1 MKNLK
6 SLAGWLTCA
15 FVVGCVDVAQA
26 QSPCPSDSLPLNVSV
41 TTDAWGYELYWE
53 LIDASA
59 ACGDGTALLWGGNP
73 EVGCG
78 DGVAGLP
85 SEVYASNTLYTSA
98 TICVSEEDSL
108 VLVHRDSYGDGGSDF
123 AIALGGNEAFGFD
136 GSGSGND
143 WGFQTLIAAS
153 DLPCLAESI
162 YADTMTWVGSTE
174 DATVSP
180 NEPAPPALG
189 CGTFG
194 GWCESGL
201 ENTVWLSWE
210 VPQDG
215 GVFEISTCN
224 EQTTFDTQLALW
236 RVTDCADFESYEL
249 VNANDDAGCAVG
261 SFRSTLLTPCLE
273 GGETMMLQIDGY
285 YGAVGTVEVSVTTAA
300 AESWTV
306 SAGVQDLSC
315 SLLTSFDPNGAISV
329 NSNVGNDAVSWMW
342 EGPFG
347 FTSEASSIGPLLPGD
362 YVLEASFCGQ
372 TFSATYEVEEPAPL
386 ELVVSLSPNCDLGS
400 TSGVV
405 DIEGGQGVATATWT
419 SGAFGTE
426 GVEVSGLPSG
436 LFEVDVVDENGCEA
450 SEVVWVESVGVPD
463 VDLGPD
469 QFGCAGDAFTLLAP
483 VGAGLTY
490 EWTTGAS
497 GALAVVQT
505 DAPGTLVVGVEVTDG
520 VGCSG
525 TDAVILTLEDCTSS
539 LGEVA
544 SEAAVNAYPNPFVN
558 DIQVDLP
565 ESHAGAVPQL
575 RDVSGRQVPCVWVNQ
590 GTTFRTL
597 VEVPAGVY
605 FLTVAPGLEVIR
617 LVKQ

>member
-1 MKNLK
+1 MKNAK
-6 SLAGWLTCA
+6 SLAGWLSCV
-15 FVVGCVDVAQA
+15 FVMGCVDVALA

-85 SEVYASNTLYTSA
+85 SEVYDNNTLYTSA

-108 VLVHRDSYGDGGSDF
+108 VLIHRDSYGDGGSDF

-136 GSGSGND
+136 GTGGGNE
-143 WGFQTLIAAS
+143 WALQPVLAVS

-162 YADTMTWVGSTE
+162 FADTMTWVGSTE
-174 DATVSP
+174 DASVSP

-189 CGTFG
+189 CGTYG
-194 GWCESGL
+194 GWCEAGL

-210 VPQDG
+210 VPQGG

-236 RVTDCADFESYEL
+236 RVTNCADFESYEL
-249 VNANDDAGCAVG
+249 VNANDDAGCGLGAY
-261 SFRSTLLTPCLE
+261 RSTLLTPCLE

-300 AESWTV
+300 ADAWTV

-315 SLLTSFDPNGAISV
+315 SLLTSFDPNGSISV
-329 NSNVGNDAVSWMW
+329 NSNVGNEAVAWMW

-347 FTSEASSIGPLLPGD
+347 FTSDAASIGPLLPGD
-362 YVLEASFCGQ
+362 YTLEASFCGQ
-372 TFSATYEVEEPAPL
+372 TFSASYEVEEPAPL
-386 ELVVSLSPNCDLGS
+386 ELLVSLSPDCALGS

-419 SGAFGTE
+419 SGAFGTT
-426 GVEVSGLPSG
+426 GVEVSGLPGG

-450 SEVVWVESVGVPD
+450 SEVVWVESVGVPE

-483 VGAGLTY
+483 LGAGLTY

-505 DAPGTLVVGVEVTDG
+505 DTPGTLVVGVEVTDG
-520 VGCSG
+520 AGCTGS
-525 TDAVILTLEDCTSS
+525 DAVILTLDDCTSALDD
-539 LGEVA
+539 LGQDFRL
-544 SEAAVNAYPNPFVN
+544 NAYPNPFVD

-565 ESHAGAVPQL
+565 ASHAGGSPQL
-575 RDVSGRQVPCVWVNQ
+575 RDLSGREVPCVWAVQ
-590 GTTFRTL
+590 GTTYCTH

-605 FLTVAPGLEVIR
+605 FLSVAPGLETIR

>member
-1 MKNLK
+1 MKNAK
-6 SLAGWLTCA
+6 SLAGWLTCV
-15 FVVGCVDVAQA
+15 FVLGCVDVAQA

-78 DGVAGLP
+78 DGLAGLP
-85 SEVYASNTLYTSA
+85 SEVYDNNTLYTSA

-108 VLVHRDSYGDGGSDF
+108 VLIHRDSYGDGGSDF

-136 GSGSGND
+136 GSGTGND
-143 WGFQTLIAAS
+143 WSFQPVLAVA
-153 DLPCLAESI
+153 DLPCLAEPI
-162 YADTMTWVGSTE
+162 FADTMTWVGSTE
-174 DATVSP
+174 DASVSP

-189 CGTFG
+189 CGTYG
-194 GWCESGL
+194 GWCEAGL

-249 VNANDDAGCAVG
+249 VNANDDAGCG
-261 SFRSTLLTPCLE
+261 LGLYRSTLLTPCLE

-285 YGAVGTVEVSVTTAA
+285 YGEVGTVEVSVTTAA
-300 AESWTV
+300 AEAWAV

-315 SLLTSFDPNGAISV
+315 SLLTSFDPNGLISV
-329 NSNVGNDAVSWMW
+329 NSNVGVDAVDWMW

-347 FTSEASSIGPLLPGD
+347 FTSDAASIGPLLPGD
-362 YVLEASFCGQ
+362 YTLEASFCGQ
-372 TFSATYEVEEPAPL
+372 TFSASYEVGEPAPL
-386 ELVVSLSPNCDLGS
+386 ELEVSLSPDCALGS
-400 TSGVV
+400 TTGVV
-405 DIEGGQGVATATWT
+405 DIEGGQGVTTATWT
-419 SGAFGTE
+419 SGAFGTT
-426 GVEVSGLPSG
+426 GLEVSGLPGG

-450 SEVVWVESVGVPD
+450 SEVVWIESVGVPD

-483 VGAGLTY
+483 LGAGLTY

-505 DAPGTLVVGVEVTDG
+505 DTPGTLVVGVEVTDG
-520 VGCSG
+520 AGCTGS
-525 TDAVILTLEDCTSS
+525 DAVILTLDDCTTALED
-539 LGEVA
+539 LGQVFHLN
-544 SEAAVNAYPNPFVN
+544 VFPNPFVD

-565 ESHAGAVPQL
+565 ESHAGGTPQL
-575 RDVSGRQVPCVWVNQ
+575 RDLSGREVPCVWTVQ
-590 GTTFRTL
+590 GTRCRTH
-597 VEVPAGVY
+597 VEVPPGVY
-605 FLTVAPGLEVIR
+605 FLSIAPGFETIR

>member
-1 MKNLK
+1 MKNAK
-6 SLAGWLTCA
+6 SLAGWLSCV
-15 FVVGCVDVAQA
+15 FVMGCVDVAQA

-85 SEVYASNTLYTSA
+85 SEVYDNNTLYTSA

-108 VLVHRDSYGDGGSDF
+108 VLIHRDSYGDGGSDF

-136 GSGSGND
+136 GTGEGNE
-143 WGFQTLIAAS
+143 WAFQPVLAVS
-153 DLPCLAESI
+153 DLPCLAEAI
-162 YADTMTWVGSTE
+162 FADTMTWVGSTE
-174 DATVSP
+174 DASVSP

-189 CGTFG
+189 CGAYG
-194 GWCESGL
+194 GWCEAGL

-210 VPQDG
+210 VPQGG

-236 RVTDCADFESYEL
+236 RVTNCADFESYEL
-249 VNANDDAGCAVG
+249 VNANDDAGCGLGAY
-261 SFRSTLLTPCLE
+261 RSTLLTPCLE

-300 AESWTV
+300 ADAWTV

-315 SLLTSFDPNGAISV
+315 SLLTSFDPNGSISV
-329 NSNVGNDAVSWMW
+329 NSNVGNEAVAWMW

-347 FTSEASSIGPLLPGD
+347 FTSDAASIGPLLPGD
-362 YVLEASFCGQ
+362 YTLEASFCGQ
-372 TFSATYEVEEPAPL
+372 TFSASYEVEEPAPL
-386 ELVVSLSPNCDLGS
+386 ELVVSLSPDCALGS

-419 SGAFGTE
+419 SGAFGTT
-426 GVEVSGLPSG
+426 GVEVSGLPGG

-450 SEVVWVESVGVPD
+450 SEVVWVESVGVPE

-469 QFGCAGDAFTLLAP
+469 QFGCAGDAFTFLAP
-483 VGAGLTY
+483 LGAGLTY
-490 EWTTGAS
+490 EWTTGSS

-505 DAPGTLVVGVEVTDG
+505 DTPGTLVVGVEVTDG
-520 VGCSG
+520 AGCTGS
-525 TDAVILTLEDCTSS
+525 DAVILTLDDCTSALED
-539 LGEVA
+539 LGQDVRL
-544 SEAAVNAYPNPFVN
+544 NAYPNPFVD
-558 DIQVDLP
+558 DIQLDLP
-565 ESHAGAVPQL
+565 ESLAGETPQL
-575 RDVSGRQVPCVWVNQ
+575 RDLSGREVPCVWTVQ
-590 GTTFRTL
+590 GTTYRTH

-605 FLTVAPGLEVIR
+605 FLSVAKGLETIR

>member
-1 MKNLK
+1 MKNAK
-6 SLAGWLTCA
+6 SLAGWLSCV
-15 FVVGCVDVAQA
+15 FVMGCVDVALA

-85 SEVYASNTLYTSA
+85 SEVYDNNTLYTSA

-108 VLVHRDSYGDGGSDF
+108 VLIHRDSYGDGGSDF

-136 GSGSGND
+136 GTGGGNE
-143 WGFQTLIAAS
+143 WAFQPVLAVS

-162 YADTMTWVGSTE
+162 FADTMTWVGSTE
-174 DATVSP
+174 DASVSP

-189 CGTFG
+189 CGTYG
-194 GWCESGL
+194 GWCEAGL

-210 VPQDG
+210 VPQGG

-236 RVTDCADFESYEL
+236 RVTNCADFESYEL
-249 VNANDDAGCAVG
+249 VNANDDAGCGLGAY
-261 SFRSTLLTPCLE
+261 RSTLLTPCLE

-285 YGAVGTVEVSVTTAA
+285 YGAVGTVEVSVMTAA
-300 AESWTV
+300 ADAWTV

-315 SLLTSFDPNGAISV
+315 SLLTSFDPNGSISV
-329 NSNVGNDAVSWMW
+329 NSNVGNEAVAWMW

-347 FTSEASSIGPLLPGD
+347 FTSDAASIGPLLPGD
-362 YVLEASFCGQ
+362 YTLEASFCGQ
-372 TFSATYEVEEPAPL
+372 TFSASYEVEEPAPL
-386 ELVVSLSPNCDLGS
+386 ELLVSLSPDCALGS

-419 SGAFGTE
+419 SGAFGTT
-426 GVEVSGLPSG
+426 GVEVSGLPGG

-450 SEVVWVESVGVPD
+450 SEVVWVESVGVPE

-483 VGAGLTY
+483 LGAGLTY

-505 DAPGTLVVGVEVTDG
+505 DTPGTLVVGVEVTDG
-520 VGCSG
+520 AGCTGS
-525 TDAVILTLEDCTSS
+525 DAVILTLDDCTSALDD
-539 LGEVA
+539 LGQDFRL
-544 SEAAVNAYPNPFVN
+544 NAYPNPFVD

-565 ESHAGAVPQL
+565 ASHAGGSPQL
-575 RDVSGRQVPCVWVNQ
+575 RDLSGREVPCVWAVQ
-590 GTTFRTL
+590 GTTYRTH

-605 FLTVAPGLEVIR
+605 FLSVAPGLETIR

>member
-1 MKNLK
+1 MKNAK
-6 SLAGWLTCA
+6 SLAGWLSCVFA
-15 FVVGCVDVAQA
+15 MGCVDVAQA

-85 SEVYASNTLYTSA
+85 SEVYDNNTLYTSA

-108 VLVHRDSYGDGGSDF
+108 VLIHRDSYGDGGSDF

-136 GSGSGND
+136 GTGEGNE
-143 WGFQTLIAAS
+143 WAFQPVLAVS

-162 YADTMTWVGSTE
+162 FADTMTWVGSTE
-174 DATVSP
+174 DASVSP
-180 NEPAPPALG
+180 NEPAPPASG
-189 CGTFG
+189 CGTYG
-194 GWCESGL
+194 GWCEAGL

-210 VPQDG
+210 VPQGG

-236 RVTDCADFESYEL
+236 RVTNCADFESYEL
-249 VNANDDAGCAVG
+249 VNANDDAGCGLGAY
-261 SFRSTLLTPCLE
+261 RSTLLTPCLE

-300 AESWTV
+300 ADAWTV

-315 SLLTSFDPNGAISV
+315 SLLTSFDPNGSISV
-329 NSNVGNDAVSWMW
+329 NSNVGNEAVAWMW

-347 FTSEASSIGPLLPGD
+347 FTSDAASIGPLLPGD
-362 YVLEASFCGQ
+362 YTLEASFCGQ
-372 TFSATYEVEEPAPL
+372 TFSASYEVEEPAPL
-386 ELVVSLSPNCDLGS
+386 ELLVSLSPDCALGS

-419 SGAFGTE
+419 SGAFGTT
-426 GVEVSGLPSG
+426 GVEVSGLPGG

-450 SEVVWVESVGVPD
+450 SEVIWVESVGVPE

-483 VGAGLTY
+483 LGAGLTY
-490 EWTTGAS
+490 EWTTGAL

-505 DAPGTLVVGVEVTDG
+505 DTPGTLVVGVEVTDG
-520 VGCSG
+520 AGCTGS
-525 TDAVILTLEDCTSS
+525 DAVILTLDDCTSA
-539 LGEVA
+539 LGDLGQDFRL
-544 SEAAVNAYPNPFVN
+544 NAYPNPFVD
-558 DIQVDLP
+558 DIQLDLP
-565 ESHAGAVPQL
+565 ESLAGETPQL
-575 RDVSGRQVPCVWVNQ
+575 RDLSGREVPCVWKVQ
-590 GTTFRTL
+590 GTTYRTH

-605 FLTVAPGLEVIR
+605 FLSVAPGLETIR

>member
-1 MKNLK
+1 MKILK

-143 WGFQTLIAAS
+143 WGFQPLIAGS

-210 VPQDG
+210 VPQGG

-544 SEAAVNAYPNPFVN
+544 SDAAVNAYPNPFVN
-558 DIQVDLP
+558 DIQVELP

-575 RDVSGRQVPCVWVNQ
+575 RDVSGRQVQCVWANQ
-590 GTTFRTL
+590 GTTFRTH

>member
-1 MKNLK
+1 
-6 SLAGWLTCA
+6 
-15 FVVGCVDVAQA
+15 
-26 QSPCPSDSLPLNVSV
+26 
-41 TTDAWGYELYWE
+41 
-53 LIDASA
+53 
-59 ACGDGTALLWGGNP
+59 
-73 EVGCG
+73 
-78 DGVAGLP
+78 
-85 SEVYASNTLYTSA
+85 
-98 TICVSEEDSL
+98 
-108 VLVHRDSYGDGGSDF
+108 
-123 AIALGGNEAFGFD
+123 
-136 GSGSGND
+136 
-143 WGFQTLIAAS
+143 
-153 DLPCLAESI
+153 
-162 YADTMTWVGSTE
+162 
-174 DATVSP
+174 
-180 NEPAPPALG
+180 
-189 CGTFG
+189 
-194 GWCESGL
+194 
-201 ENTVWLSWE
+201 
-210 VPQDG
+210 
-215 GVFEISTCN
+215 
-224 EQTTFDTQLALW
+224 
-236 RVTDCADFESYEL
+236 
-249 VNANDDAGCAVG
+249 
-261 SFRSTLLTPCLE
+261 
-273 GGETMMLQIDGY
+273 MMLQIDGY
-285 YGAVGTVEVSVTTAA
+285 YCAVGTVEVSVTTAA

-544 SEAAVNAYPNPFVN
+544 SDAAVHAYPNPFVN
-558 DIQVDLP
+558 DIQVELP
-565 ESHAGAVPQL
+565 ESHAGAMPQL
-575 RDVSGRQVPCVWVNQ
+575 RDVSGRQVPCVWANQ
-590 GTTFRTL
+590 GTAFRTH